1 MKRRNR
7 VFRENRWESWCFSPN
22 NTSNIRPF
30 YMLIWQPWTIETTI
44 SMALNWTACNGVDT
58 NMFCNS
64 SHISV

>member
-1 MKRRNR
+1 
-7 VFRENRWESWCFSPN
+7 
-22 NTSNIRPF
+22 
-30 YMLIWQPWTIETTI
+30 MLIWQPWTIETTI